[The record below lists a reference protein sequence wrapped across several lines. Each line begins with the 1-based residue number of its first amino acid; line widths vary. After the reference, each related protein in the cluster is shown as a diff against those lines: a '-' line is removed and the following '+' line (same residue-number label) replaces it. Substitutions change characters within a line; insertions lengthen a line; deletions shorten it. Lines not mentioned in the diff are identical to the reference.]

1 MVVIYFYVVP
11 LEENNH
17 VSVIIRLFKFAS
29 CNLSGKYLNAYHLWL
44 SLSIEALSVLVSI
57 IGQQHWGSEAL
68 AGWGSDIY
76 NHSRNFP
83 NCDWHWPCPMA
94 WMPVCSWTML
104 DYVGLC
110 WTMCT
115 SRMLLQI
122 CVTLKNCRSCIL
134 RLFSSTQTHTQEATG
149 RFASKDHSRSE
160 SETHPDTLT
169 AFLAVEGHVLC

>member
-11 LEENNH
+11 LEETSWPRVSNNQTFKICFVQPLRKIFKCIPPLIIPEH
-17 VSVIIRLFKFAS
+17 RSSVCISEYHRPAALGQWSISRLRIWYLQPFQEFSKLWLTLA
-29 CNLSGKYLNAYHLWL
+29 LPYGLNACL
-44 SLSIEALSVLVSI
+44 
-57 IGQQHWGSEAL
+57 Q
-68 AGWGSDIY
+68 
-76 NHSRNFP
+76 
-83 NCDWHWPCPMA
+83 
-94 WMPVCSWTML
+94 L
-104 DYVGLC
+104 DYVRLC

-160 SETHPDTLT
+160 SETHPDILT
-169 AFLAVEGHVLC
+169 AFLAVEGHVLS